1 MKTLIISLRDYHV
14 IDKSFLSGFGEL
26 IIIDCLN
33 SSKYSVEH
41 NDHYDILLLKV
52 NVSFKEAVGI
62 ALFKSIGDKVYVVY
76 EGDQFSHIMN
86 KRTDR
91 SEEEFLLF
99 LRPRK
104 KGLHSILY
112 WIFSKSFGVK
122 LQNLFPV
129 GFVASRSL
137 LNRTFE
143 GEYRLFGPAEKL
155 KRNAM
160 ISDVFEVGEAPVS
173 FKLLMRT
180 KEWLSNMFAFSA
192 RPLRIASTL
201 LLTAGLFSLCYSGY
215 IVVVFALGKVRLD
228 GWTSL
233 SLQLNLLTFFLSLSL
248 FFLTEYL
255 VYVRKVESIPRV
267 LSESFK
273 KRSHALNNIEEQ

>member
-1 MKTLIISLRDYHV
+1 MKTLIISLKDYNV
-14 IDKSFLSGFGEL
+14 IDTGLLNGFDEL
-26 IIIDCLN
+26 IILDCN
-33 SSKYSVEH
+33 SSRAHSVEH
-41 NDHYDILLLKV
+41 QDHFDILSLKV
-52 NVSFKEAVGI
+52 NVSFREAVGI

-76 EGDQFSHIMN
+76 DGDQLSHILNM
-86 KRTDR
+86 RTDR
-91 SEEEFLLF
+91 SDVEFLLF
-99 LRPRK
+99 HRPRK
-104 KGLHSILY
+104 KGIYRIFY

-155 KRNAM
+155 KRNAL
-160 ISDVFEVGEAPVS
+160 ISEEFEVGEAPVS
-173 FKLLMRT
+173 FKLLLRT
-180 KEWLSNMFAFSA
+180 KEWLSNMFTFSA
-192 RPLRIASTL
+192 RPLRISSSL

-215 IVVVFALGKVRLD
+215 IILVFAMGKVRLD

-233 SLQLNLLTFFLSLSL
+233 SLQLNILTFFLSLSL

-255 VYVRKVESIPRV
+255 VYVRKVESVPRV

-273 KRSHALNNIEEQ
+273 KRNHALNNIEEQ